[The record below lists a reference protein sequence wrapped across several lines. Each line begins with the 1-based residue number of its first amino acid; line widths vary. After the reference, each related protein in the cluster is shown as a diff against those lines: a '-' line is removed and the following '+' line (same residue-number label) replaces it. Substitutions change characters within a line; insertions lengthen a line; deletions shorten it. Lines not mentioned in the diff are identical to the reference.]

1 MAAKKIHGVTN
12 GIYGRLIADQ
22 EVYWDFLVWL
32 FDQNASWKLIV
43 ARLKERGIVTS
54 DGALS
59 SLRSRHS
66 TALRLDYARIRA
78 ERELAD
84 LPENAPELTRK
95 ALQKKFFEAAFTQ
108 VTTDEL
114 VQLDKAALAREKF
127 ALERERLA
135 LDREKFELAKAREAK
150 TREVLGDRKL
160 SAEEKNNRLKEVF
173 GIQ

>member
-1 MAAKKIHGVTN
+1 MAEKKIHGAAN
-12 GIYGRLIADQ
+12 GIYGRLIADP
-22 EVYWDFLVWL
+22 EVYWEFLVWL
-32 FDQNASWKLIV
+32 FEQNASWKLIV
-43 ARLKERGIVTS
+43 ERLKARGIVTS

-59 SLRSRHS
+59 SLRSRHT
-66 TALRLDYARIRA
+66 TALRLDYARLRA

-84 LPENAPELTRK
+84 LPDNAPELTRK
-95 ALQKKFFEAAFTQ
+95 ALQKKFFEAAFAQ

-114 VQLDKAALAREKF
+114 VRLDKAALDREKF

-160 SAEEKNNRLKEVF
+160 TDAEKTARMKEVF